1 MKAYIVYGDHFR
13 VPGRS
18 TSVHLSMDSASRA
31 AGDLVNLLVA
41 DIRDDNDSD
50 LGIPDVVD
58 GKDWSGILQRAQATR
73 VAEIADMETL
83 QALEKGDA
91 PYGYGSYEDALAEIS
106 ECDVWIE
113 EHEIVGGASA
123 VSIAWSEE
131 MARRFAEGMKGA
143 MGLSYDDHIRAFG
156 GDYAAIQGFSPIP
169 RHYSFDVH
177 QMIVSFEED
186 GDMRSESVALLVE
199 NKIAAAAS
207 TIGIDTLAQRAGA
220 VIEARGEGRKVRGVK
235 GNGAVLLKYRKAF
248 RLVAMRDGE
257 INEITLSA
265 SNIEEAREAAF
276 HYLCSY
282 FRVDVEVQ
290 GVGVSEEDWD
300 FLAAECDYCT
310 LEEVA

>member
-18 TSVHLSMDSASRA
+18 TSVHLSRESADRA

-58 GKDWSGILQRAQATR
+58 GKDWSGILQRAQVTR
-73 VAEIADMETL
+73 VADIADMETL
-83 QALEKGDA
+83 QALEKGEP

-131 MARRFAEGMKGA
+131 MARRFTEGMKGA
-143 MGLSYDDHIRAFG
+143 LGLSYDDHIRYFG
-156 GDYAAIQGFSPIP
+156 LASTVPSIQPP
-169 RHYSFDVH
+169 FDVH

-220 VIEARGEGRKVRGVK
+220 VVEARGEGRKVRGVK

-248 RLVAMRDGE
+248 RLVAMRDGD
-257 INEITLSA
+257 INELTLSA

-276 HYLCSY
+276 HYLCAY
-282 FRVDVEVQ
+282 FRITVEPFTP
-290 GVGVSEEDWD
+290 GFCEEDWD